1 MAKVNDISVPSLQN
15 NMPDMVMTEA
25 SEVLEPEQVT
35 PTEGNS
41 SVLQTYFNMFKCFI
55 GIGILATP
63 AAIAKVGIIGGA
75 LGIIFCGCLNMYT
88 MRLQIVCREKCGS
101 HVTSYSDLGL
111 AVFGQQGK
119 TFVDFCITTSQF
131 GFCIAYL
138 IFIGN

>member
-25 SEVLEPEQVT
+25 SEAAVPEQVT

-75 LGIIFCGCLNMYT
+75 LGIIFCGLLNMYT
-88 MRLQIVCREKCGS
+88 MRL
-101 HVTSYSDLGL
+101 
-111 AVFGQQGK
+111 
-119 TFVDFCITTSQF
+119 
-131 GFCIAYL
+131 
-138 IFIGN
+138 